1 MFHSIYVDT
10 GIHYLDRTQSY
21 GIHDLGD
28 MWLINRRKQMTVYKP
43 EIRFK
48 NVVSILNVQRGD
60 CTGSLQTVSPYDIVC
75 YSIDLLA
82 VHFKCSVLNNN
93 EYNTGRQF
101 RI

>member
-1 MFHSIYVDT
+1 MFHAVYVDP

-28 MWLINRRKQMTVYKP
+28 MRQINRRKQMTVYKP

-60 CTGSLQTVSPYDIVC
+60 WGTGSLQTAPPYDIVC
-75 YSIDLLA
+75 SSIDLLA
-82 VHFKCSVLNNN
+82 C
-93 EYNTGRQF
+93 
-101 RI
+101 

>member
-28 MWLINRRKQMTVYKP
+28 MWQIKRRKQMTVYKP

-60 CTGSLQTVSPYDIVC
+60 CMGTGSLQN
-75 YSIDLLA
+75 
-82 VHFKCSVLNNN
+82 CS
-93 EYNTGRQF
+93 Y
-101 RI
+101 I